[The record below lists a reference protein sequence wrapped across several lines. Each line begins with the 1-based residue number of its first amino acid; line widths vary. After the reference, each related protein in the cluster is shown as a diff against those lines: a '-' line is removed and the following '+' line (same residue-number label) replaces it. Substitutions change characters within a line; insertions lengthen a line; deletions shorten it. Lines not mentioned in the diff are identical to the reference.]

1 MDSTPVQLVCA
12 AFSLTATSGA
22 SMTEMTRGAAG
33 RIWRLDLG
41 TDRSAVKELFLESD
55 EESVRRE
62 GAFAAHLRAAG
73 IRLPASVPGSDG
85 RFLVPLAGD
94 AGASWLRLYQWID
107 GGPADPAD
115 PGLATRLGDI
125 LGRLHAHALPAQGAP
140 DPWYET
146 VPGRAT
152 WDQLADAA
160 RAQGASWR
168 PALAGRAALPAALA
182 DLLTPAARHQ
192 PGPRHSPLHPDH
204 LLDDRT

>member
-62 GAFAAHLRAAG
+62 VAFTAHLQAAG
-73 IRLPASVPGSDG
+73 IRLPASAPGSDG

-94 AGASWLRLYQWID
+94 AGASCLRLYQSID

-115 PGLATRLGDI
+115 PRLGTPIPD
-125 LGRLHAHALPAQGAP
+125 LLARLHEHSLPRQG
-140 DPWYET
+140 E
-146 VPGRAT
+146 
-152 WDQLADAA
+152 
-160 RAQGASWR
+160 
-168 PALAGRAALPAALA
+168 
-182 DLLTPAARHQ
+182 H
-192 PGPRHSPLHPDH
+192 HP
-204 LLDDRT
+204 

>member
-12 AFSLTATSGA
+12 AFSLTATPGA
-22 SMTEMTRGAAG
+22 SMTEVARGAVG

-41 TDRSAVKELFLESD
+41 TDRYAVKELFLESD

-62 GAFAAHLRAAG
+62 VAFTTHLQAAG
-73 IRLPASVPGSDG
+73 IRLPASVPDSDG

-107 GGPADPAD
+107 GGPADLAD

-160 RAQGASWR
+160 RAQGASWG
-168 PALAGRAALPAALA
+168 PALAGRA
-182 DLLTPAARHQ
+182 
-192 PGPRHSPLHPDH
+192 S
-204 LLDDRT
+204 

>member
-1 MDSTPVQLVCA
+1 MDSTPVELVCA

-22 SMTEMTRGAAG
+22 SMTELTRGAAG

-41 TDRSAVKELFLESD
+41 TDRYAVKELFLESD

-62 GAFAAHLRAAG
+62 VAFTAHLQAAG

-115 PGLATRLGDI
+115 PGLATPLGAI
-125 LGRLHAHALPAQGAP
+125 LGTLHA
-140 DPWYET
+140 
-146 VPGRAT
+146 
-152 WDQLADAA
+152 
-160 RAQGASWR
+160 
-168 PALAGRAALPAALA
+168 PALTAQRAP
-182 DLLTPAARHQ
+182 H
-192 PGPRHSPLHPDH
+192 PLSETD
-204 LLDDRT
+204 T